1 MFCAKTQ
8 LASSDGAGEEVE
20 LSSKELV
27 PGDQILLPATGG
39 KHQHQH
45 PPPPRHHYLLIQILL
60 PATGGKHHIQNWLIF
75 WVFLLHKCHIFSCLV
90 HLGKKCQTKLSSSSE
105 WHDAQFSWVSFFLVF
120 KESTN
125 LPSRIHRFFKLI
137 CLYFILLKSGYIVE
151 CDAVLVS
158 GSAVANE
165 SMLTGESIP
174 VTKVTRVKYCMLWN
188 DNENVGGAGEKARNV
203 DDKP

>member
-1 MFCAKTQ
+1 MRRSSCLRRNLFPETKSFY
-8 LASSDGAGEEVE
+8 LLLEASININ
-20 LSSKELV
+20 
-27 PGDQILLPATGG
+27 ILL
-39 KHQHQH
+39 
-45 PPPPRHHYLLIQILL
+45 LLLVIIIFIQILL

-75 WVFLLHKCHIFSCLV
+75 WIFLLHECHFFHVWYTWVKNAQTNYLHHQFGMMHNFLGSPCL
-90 HLGKKCQTKLSSSSE
+90 
-105 WHDAQFSWVSFFLVF
+105 AF

>member
-1 MFCAKTQ
+1 MRRSSCLRRNLFPETKSFY
-8 LASSDGAGEEVE
+8 LLLEASININ
-20 LSSKELV
+20 
-27 PGDQILLPATGG
+27 ILL
-39 KHQHQH
+39 
-45 PPPPRHHYLLIQILL
+45 LLLVIIIFIQILL

-137 CLYFILLKSGYIVE
+137 CLYFIFIKIRIHRGVWRSLGVWKCRCQWVNADGGVDPCHKGNSGEILHALKWQWKCRRCWRKS
-151 CDAVLVS
+151 
-158 GSAVANE
+158 
-165 SMLTGESIP
+165 
-174 VTKVTRVKYCMLWN
+174 
-188 DNENVGGAGEKARNV
+188 
-203 DDKP
+203 